1 MHNPKLSKKFF
12 IPLLFLICFL
22 TFLVVRTLTYSYFIN
37 RRFRACTNTIF
48 TTDISGNP
56 LNLHY
61 TLAYP
66 ESSGI
71 KDYSLSLGTF
81 DPTQLS
87 GQKILL
93 ENRRTMINAFP
104 ARDLSPDNRLTQQIL
119 SLYYETQLLP
129 ARQYLLDEALSPS
142 LGTQAQLPILL
153 AEYTFRKEDDVRN
166 YLKLLASVDSYLES
180 ILSFEK
186 LKAQNGT
193 FMSDATADR
202 IISQCSAFIKDPD
215 DNYLASVFSEKIQS
229 LSGISEQKKA
239 AYQKLHNQILTGQVL
254 PAYQSLI
261 DGLYLL
267 KGSGKNPGGL
277 CQFAG
282 GKAYYE
288 YLIKSS
294 CGIYDTVPEIQSR
307 LIHQFQTDLSLA
319 TKLMGSSTATPT
331 FAKDVF
337 LPISKAETGTPSG
350 IFSFSAG
357 LIDAAS
363 GLSFTSTPSAAET
376 SPEQILEDLQKQI
389 QTDFPAVPSTSYE
402 VKYVHPDLE
411 EHLSPAFYLTP
422 PIDTLSPNDIYINRH
437 ANMSGLE
444 LYTTLAHEGFPGHLY
459 QTITFASSAPD
470 PVRYLPA
477 MGGYV
482 EGWAT
487 YAESFAYTYYQPDST
502 DGQLAWLNRS
512 LNLCMMSLLDT
523 VIHYTGWNQE
533 RYAAFL
539 SQLGITDN
547 TIQKEIYQVIVEDPA
562 NYLKYYL
569 GYLQFLDLQQEVRE
583 LAGDAFHLHSFHQ
596 KVLSAGPCQFPKNA
610 ILKPVIISS
619 RNFSVSDF

>member
-166 YLKLLASVDSYLES
+166 YLKLLTSVDSYLES

-337 LPISKAETGTPSG
+337 LPISKAQTGTHSG

-523 VIHYTGWNQE
+523 VIHYNGWNQE
-533 RYAAFL
+533 RCATFL

-596 KVLSAGPCQFPKNA
+596 KVLSAGPCQFP
-610 ILKPVIISS
+610 ILKQWILTQYKT
-619 RNFSVSDF
+619 

>member
-166 YLKLLASVDSYLES
+166 YLKLLTSVDSYLES

-229 LSGISEQKKA
+229 LSGISEKKKA

-282 GKAYYE
+282 GKVYYE

-337 LPISKAETGTPSG
+337 LPISKAQTGTPSG

-411 EHLSPAFYLTP
+411 EHLSLAFYLTP

-523 VIHYTGWNQE
+523 VVHYNGWNQE
-533 RYAAFL
+533 RCATFL

-547 TIQKEIYQVIVEDPA
+547 TIQKEIYQVIVENPA

-596 KVLSAGPCQFPKNA
+596 KVLSAGPCQFP
-610 ILKPVIISS
+610 ILKQWILTQYKT
-619 RNFSVSDF
+619 

>member
-166 YLKLLASVDSYLES
+166 YLKLLTSVDSYLES

-202 IISQCSAFIKDPD
+202 IISQCSTFIKDPD
-215 DNYLASVFSEKIQS
+215 DNYLASVFSEKIQP

-239 AYQKLHNQILTGQVL
+239 AYQKLHNQILAGQVL

-282 GKAYYE
+282 GKVYYE

-319 TKLMGSSTATPT
+319 TKLMGSNTATPT

-512 LNLCMMSLLDT
+512 LNLCMMSLLYT
-523 VIHYTGWNQE
+523 VIHYNGWNQE
-533 RYAAFL
+533 RCATFL

-583 LAGDAFHLHSFHQ
+583 LAGDTFHLHSFHQ
-596 KVLSAGPCQFPKNA
+596 KVLSAGPCQFP
-610 ILKPVIISS
+610 ILKQWILTQYKT
-619 RNFSVSDF
+619 

>member
-166 YLKLLASVDSYLES
+166 YLKLLTSVDSYLES

-202 IISQCSAFIKDPD
+202 IIRQCSAFIKDPD

-319 TKLMGSSTATPT
+319 TKLTGSSTATPT

-523 VIHYTGWNQE
+523 VIHYNGWNQE
-533 RYAAFL
+533 RCATFL

-596 KVLSAGPCQFPKNA
+596 KVLSAGPCQFP
-610 ILKPVIISS
+610 ILKQWILTQYKT
-619 RNFSVSDF
+619 

>member
-61 TLAYP
+61 TLVYP

-166 YLKLLASVDSYLES
+166 YLKLLTSVDSYLES

-523 VIHYTGWNQE
+523 VIHYNSWNQE
-533 RYAAFL
+533 RCATFL

-596 KVLSAGPCQFPKNA
+596 KVLSAGPCQFP
-610 ILKPVIISS
+610 ILKQWILTQYKT
-619 RNFSVSDF
+619 

>member
-166 YLKLLASVDSYLES
+166 YLKLLTSVDSYLES

-523 VIHYTGWNQE
+523 VIHYNSWNQE
-533 RYAAFL
+533 RCATFL

-547 TIQKEIYQVIVEDPA
+547 TIQKGIYQVIVEDPA

-596 KVLSAGPCQFPKNA
+596 KVLSAGPCQFP
-610 ILKPVIISS
+610 ILKQWILTQYKT
-619 RNFSVSDF
+619 

>member
-166 YLKLLASVDSYLES
+166 YLKLLTSVDSYLES

-202 IISQCSAFIKDPD
+202 IISQCSTFIKDPD

-282 GKAYYE
+282 GKVYYE

-523 VIHYTGWNQE
+523 VIHYNGWNQE
-533 RYAAFL
+533 RCATFL

-547 TIQKEIYQVIVEDPA
+547 TIQKEIYQV
-562 NYLKYYL
+562 
-569 GYLQFLDLQQEVRE
+569 
-583 LAGDAFHLHSFHQ
+583 
-596 KVLSAGPCQFPKNA
+596 
-610 ILKPVIISS
+610 
-619 RNFSVSDF
+619 

>member
-1 MHNPKLSKKFF
+1 MHNPKLSRKFF

-166 YLKLLASVDSYLES
+166 YLKLLTSVDSYLES

-319 TKLMGSSTATPT
+319 TKLTGSSTATPT

-337 LPISKAETGTPSG
+337 LPISKAETGTLSG

-523 VIHYTGWNQE
+523 VIHYNGWNQE
-533 RYAAFL
+533 RCATFL

-583 LAGDAFHLHSFHQ
+583 LSGDAFHLHSFHQ
-596 KVLSAGPCQFPKNA
+596 KVLSAGPCQFP
-610 ILKPVIISS
+610 ILKQWILTQYKT
-619 RNFSVSDF
+619 

>member
-166 YLKLLASVDSYLES
+166 YLKLLTSVDSYLES

-319 TKLMGSSTATPT
+319 TKLMGSRTATPT

-523 VIHYTGWNQE
+523 VIHYNSWNQE
-533 RYAAFL
+533 RCATFL

-596 KVLSAGPCQFPKNA
+596 KVLSAGPCQFP
-610 ILKPVIISS
+610 ILKQWILTQYKT
-619 RNFSVSDF
+619 

>member
-22 TFLVVRTLTYSYFIN
+22 TFLVVRTITYSYFIN

-166 YLKLLASVDSYLES
+166 YLKLLTSVDSYLES

-202 IISQCSAFIKDPD
+202 IISQCSAFIKNPD

-523 VIHYTGWNQE
+523 VIHYNSWNQE
-533 RYAAFL
+533 RCATFL

-596 KVLSAGPCQFPKNA
+596 KVLSAGPCQFP
-610 ILKPVIISS
+610 ILKQWILTQYKT
-619 RNFSVSDF
+619 

>member
-166 YLKLLASVDSYLES
+166 YLKLLTSVDSYLES

-319 TKLMGSSTATPT
+319 TKLTGSSTATPA

-350 IFSFSAG
+350 IFSFSAR

-523 VIHYTGWNQE
+523 VIHYNSWNQE
-533 RYAAFL
+533 RCATFL

-596 KVLSAGPCQFPKNA
+596 KVLSAGPCQFP
-610 ILKPVIISS
+610 ILKQWILTQYKT
-619 RNFSVSDF
+619 

>member
-22 TFLVVRTLTYSYFIN
+22 TFLVVRTLPYSYFIN

-71 KDYSLSLGTF
+71 KDYPLSLGTF

-166 YLKLLASVDSYLES
+166 YLKLLTSVDSYLES

-202 IISQCSAFIKDPD
+202 IIRQCSAFIKDPD

-319 TKLMGSSTATPT
+319 TKLTGSSTATPT

-337 LPISKAETGTPSG
+337 LPISEAETGTPSG

-523 VIHYTGWNQE
+523 VIHYNGWNQE
-533 RYAAFL
+533 RCATFL

-596 KVLSAGPCQFPKNA
+596 KVLSAGPCQFP
-610 ILKPVIISS
+610 ILKQWILTQYKT
-619 RNFSVSDF
+619 

>member
-166 YLKLLASVDSYLES
+166 YLKLLTSVDSYLES

-319 TKLMGSSTATPT
+319 TKLMGSSTATPS

-523 VIHYTGWNQE
+523 VIHYNSWNQE
-533 RYAAFL
+533 RCATFL

-596 KVLSAGPCQFPKNA
+596 KVLSAGPCQFP
-610 ILKPVIISS
+610 ILKQWILTQYKT
-619 RNFSVSDF
+619 

>member
-1 MHNPKLSKKFF
+1 
-12 IPLLFLICFL
+12 
-22 TFLVVRTLTYSYFIN
+22 
-37 RRFRACTNTIF
+37 
-48 TTDISGNP
+48 
-56 LNLHY
+56 
-61 TLAYP
+61 
-66 ESSGI
+66 
-71 KDYSLSLGTF
+71 
-81 DPTQLS
+81 
-87 GQKILL
+87 
-93 ENRRTMINAFP
+93 MINAFP

-153 AEYTFRKEDDVRN
+153 AEYTFRKEDDVQN
-166 YLKLLASVDSYLES
+166 YLKLLTSVDSYLES

-267 KGSGKNPGGL
+267 RGSGKNPGGL

-319 TKLMGSSTATPT
+319 TKLMGSRTATPT

-523 VIHYTGWNQE
+523 VIHYNGWNQE
-533 RYAAFL
+533 RCATFL

-583 LAGDAFHLHSFHQ
+583 LAGDTFHLHSFHQ
-596 KVLSAGPCQFPKNA
+596 KVLSAGPCQFP
-610 ILKPVIISS
+610 ILKQWILTQYKT
-619 RNFSVSDF
+619 

>member
-166 YLKLLASVDSYLES
+166 YLKLLTSVDSYLES

-319 TKLMGSSTATPT
+319 TKLMGSSTATLT

-523 VIHYTGWNQE
+523 VIHYNSWNQE
-533 RYAAFL
+533 RCATFL

-596 KVLSAGPCQFPKNA
+596 KVLSAGPCQFP
-610 ILKPVIISS
+610 ILKQWILTQYKT
-619 RNFSVSDF
+619 

>member
-166 YLKLLASVDSYLES
+166 FLKLLTSVDSYLES

-523 VIHYTGWNQE
+523 VIHYNSWNQE
-533 RYAAFL
+533 RCATFL

-596 KVLSAGPCQFPKNA
+596 KVLSAGPCQFP
-610 ILKPVIISS
+610 ILKQWILTQYKT
-619 RNFSVSDF
+619 

>member
-166 YLKLLASVDSYLES
+166 YLKLLTSVDSYLES

-337 LPISKAETGTPSG
+337 LPISKAETGTLSG

-523 VIHYTGWNQE
+523 VIHYNSWNQE
-533 RYAAFL
+533 RCATFL

-596 KVLSAGPCQFPKNA
+596 KVLSAGPCQFP
-610 ILKPVIISS
+610 ILKQWILTQYKT
-619 RNFSVSDF
+619 

>member
-166 YLKLLASVDSYLES
+166 YLKLLTSVDSYLES

-202 IISQCSAFIKDPD
+202 IISQCSTFIKDPD

-523 VIHYTGWNQE
+523 VIHYNGWNQE
-533 RYAAFL
+533 RCATFL

-562 NYLKYYL
+562 NYLKY
-569 GYLQFLDLQQEVRE
+569 
-583 LAGDAFHLHSFHQ
+583 
-596 KVLSAGPCQFPKNA
+596 
-610 ILKPVIISS
+610 
-619 RNFSVSDF
+619 

>member
-166 YLKLLASVDSYLES
+166 YLKLLTSVDSYLES

-239 AYQKLHNQILTGQVL
+239 AYQKLHNQILTGQLL

-282 GKAYYE
+282 GKTYYE

-337 LPISKAETGTPSG
+337 LPISEAETGTPSG

-363 GLSFTSTPSAAET
+363 GLSFTSTPSTAET

-523 VIHYTGWNQE
+523 VIHYNGWNQE
-533 RYAAFL
+533 RCATFL

-596 KVLSAGPCQFPKNA
+596 KVLSAGPCQFP
-610 ILKPVIISS
+610 ILKQWILTQYKT
-619 RNFSVSDF
+619 

>member
-166 YLKLLASVDSYLES
+166 YLKLLTSVNSYLES

-337 LPISKAETGTPSG
+337 PPISKAETGTPSG

-502 DGQLAWLNRS
+502 DGQFAWLNRS

-523 VIHYTGWNQE
+523 VVHYNGWNQE
-533 RYAAFL
+533 RCATFL

-569 GYLQFLDLQQEVRE
+569 GYLQFLDL
-583 LAGDAFHLHSFHQ
+583 
-596 KVLSAGPCQFPKNA
+596 
-610 ILKPVIISS
+610 
-619 RNFSVSDF
+619 

>member
-166 YLKLLASVDSYLES
+166 YLKLLTSVDSYLES

-229 LSGISEQKKA
+229 LSGISVQKKS

-294 CGIYDTVPEIQSR
+294 CGIYNTVPEIQSR

-337 LPISKAETGTPSG
+337 LPISKAQTGTPSG

-437 ANMSGLE
+437 ANMSDLE

-523 VIHYTGWNQE
+523 VIHYNGWNQE
-533 RYAAFL
+533 RCATFL

-596 KVLSAGPCQFPKNA
+596 KVLSAGPCQFP
-610 ILKPVIISS
+610 ILKQWILTQYKT
-619 RNFSVSDF
+619 

>member
-93 ENRRTMINAFP
+93 ENRQTMINAFP

-153 AEYTFRKEDDVRN
+153 AEYTFRKEDDVQN
-166 YLKLLASVDSYLES
+166 YLKLLTSVDSYLES

-202 IISQCSAFIKDPD
+202 IISQCSTFIKDPD

-229 LSGISEQKKA
+229 LSGISEPKKA

-331 FAKDVF
+331 FAKEVF

-523 VIHYTGWNQE
+523 VIHYNGWNQE
-533 RYAAFL
+533 RCATFL

-596 KVLSAGPCQFPKNA
+596 KVLSAGPCQFP
-610 ILKPVIISS
+610 ILKQWILTQYKT
-619 RNFSVSDF
+619 

>member
-166 YLKLLASVDSYLES
+166 YLKLLTSVDSYLES

-523 VIHYTGWNQE
+523 VIHYNSWNQE
-533 RYAAFL
+533 RCATFL

-569 GYLQFLDLQQEVRE
+569 GYLQFLDLQQEVRK

-596 KVLSAGPCQFPKNA
+596 KVLSAGPCQFP
-610 ILKPVIISS
+610 ILKQWILTQYKT
-619 RNFSVSDF
+619 

>member
-166 YLKLLASVDSYLES
+166 YLKLLTSVDSYLES

-319 TKLMGSSTATPT
+319 TKLTGSSTATPT

-337 LPISKAETGTPSG
+337 LPISKAETGTLSG

-389 QTDFPAVPSTSYE
+389 QTDFPAVPSTYYE

-523 VIHYTGWNQE
+523 VIHYNSWNQE
-533 RYAAFL
+533 RCATFL

-596 KVLSAGPCQFPKNA
+596 KVLSAGPCQFP
-610 ILKPVIISS
+610 ILKQWILTQYKT
-619 RNFSVSDF
+619 

>member
-166 YLKLLASVDSYLES
+166 YLKLLTSVDSYLES

-319 TKLMGSSTATPT
+319 TKLTGSSTATPT

-337 LPISKAETGTPSG
+337 LPISQAETGTLSG

-523 VIHYTGWNQE
+523 VIHYNGWNQE
-533 RYAAFL
+533 RCATFL

-583 LAGDAFHLHSFHQ
+583 LSGDAFHLHSFHQ
-596 KVLSAGPCQFPKNA
+596 KVLSAGPCQFP
-610 ILKPVIISS
+610 ILKQWILTQYKT
-619 RNFSVSDF
+619 

>member
-166 YLKLLASVDSYLES
+166 YLKLLTSVDSYLES

-239 AYQKLHNQILTGQVL
+239 AYQKLHNQILTGQLL

-337 LPISKAETGTPSG
+337 LPISEAETGTPSG

-363 GLSFTSTPSAAET
+363 ELSFTSTPSTAET

-523 VIHYTGWNQE
+523 VIHYNGWNQE
-533 RYAAFL
+533 RCATFL

-596 KVLSAGPCQFPKNA
+596 KVLSAGPCQFP
-610 ILKPVIISS
+610 ILKQWILTQYKT
-619 RNFSVSDF
+619 

>member
-166 YLKLLASVDSYLES
+166 YLKLLTSVDSYLES

-202 IISQCSAFIKDPD
+202 IISQCNAFIKDPD

-402 VKYVHPDLE
+402 VKYVYPDLE

-523 VIHYTGWNQE
+523 VIHYNSWNQE
-533 RYAAFL
+533 RCATFL

-596 KVLSAGPCQFPKNA
+596 KVLSAGPCQFP
-610 ILKPVIISS
+610 ILKQWILTQYKT
-619 RNFSVSDF
+619 